1 MLRTKIRIAVIPLVA
16 VLSFTG
22 ASLLPNAAQA
32 QWHTICTAGHCTTH
46 KNFTIG
52 GVSPCSAIGANYGK
66 AYEGLLEA
74 LQAEKELP
82 DKVHPE
88 MTPAEAQADVEE
100 AEAQVHSASI
110 ASFEWGCDIAA
121 QAMSTP
127 GVKVPV
133 HANGAAKAKAASPS
147 LHLKARAVSRAVR

>member
-1 MLRTKIRIAVIPLVA
+1 MLRTKIRTIVIPLIA

-22 ASLLPNAAQA
+22 ASLAPSAAQA

-46 KNFTIG
+46 TNFTIG
-52 GVSPCSAIGANYGK
+52 GVSPCAAIGANYGK
-66 AYEGLLEA
+66 AYAGLLEA

-88 MTPAEAQADVEE
+88 MTAAEAQAAVEE

-121 QAMSTP
+121 QAASQP
-127 GVKVPV
+127 GAKAPV
-133 HANGAAKAKAASPS
+133 HFVGTAKAKAVSPS
-147 LHLKARAVSRAVR
+147 LRL